1 MIINKTDISKYSFG
15 QQFSD
20 MNGKTSNTAV
30 IGSYLCVIG
39 GTCFL
44 LGTVSF
50 LFLTVHVGFETVL
63 SQSIA
68 VVAIGAGLIGLK
80 KLKQTR
86 DTTNTIVEENNLA
99 TSTKSTTT
107 TIDTNTTVEKKDTN
121 IPVDENK
128 ES

>member
-30 IGSYLCVIG
+30 IGAYLCVIG

-50 LFLTVHVGFETVL
+50 LFLTVHIGFETVL

-80 KLKQTR
+80 KLKPTR
-86 DTTNTIVEENNLA
+86 DTTNTVVDEKNLP
-99 TSTKSTTT
+99 TSTSTTT
-107 TIDTNTTVEKKDTN
+107 TIENTTVEKKDTN
-121 IPVDENK
+121 IPVEENK